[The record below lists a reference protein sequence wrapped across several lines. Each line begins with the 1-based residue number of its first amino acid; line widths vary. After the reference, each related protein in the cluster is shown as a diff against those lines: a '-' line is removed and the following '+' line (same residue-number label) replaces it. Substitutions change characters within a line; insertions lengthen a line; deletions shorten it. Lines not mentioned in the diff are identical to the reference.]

1 MSETCGQVFLHY
13 NDTKMMYLAVNLFV
27 GVSVL
32 IALIVLLM
40 DVQSSDL
47 REKNM
52 LDMIL
57 KIIQLAPWVISGASL
72 VCALTPTPKDDQMLG
87 KIYKLI
93 DWCAI
98 NVGKA
103 KEK

>member
-72 VCALTPTPKDDQMLG
+72 ICALTPTPKDDQMLG

-98 NVGKA
+98 NIGKA
-103 KEK
+103 KDK